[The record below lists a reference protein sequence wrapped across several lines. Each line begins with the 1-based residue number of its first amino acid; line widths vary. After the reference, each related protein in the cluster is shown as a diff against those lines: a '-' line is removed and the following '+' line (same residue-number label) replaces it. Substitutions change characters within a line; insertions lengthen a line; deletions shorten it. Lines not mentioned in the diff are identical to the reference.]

1 VTPGQTLRGMFRPV
15 DKPGATRDGPLSAAP
30 GVPVEV
36 VDSTGA
42 GDAFAAAALHAWLDG
57 ADVPTALR
65 AAVHAGARAVTHLGG
80 RPTLL

>member
-1 VTPGQTLRGMFRPV
+1 MVTS
-15 DKPGATRDGPLSAAP
+15 RDGEIGTEP
-30 GVPVEV
+30 GVPVDV

-57 ADVPTALR
+57 ADVRACLR

-80 RPTLL
+80 RPPRS